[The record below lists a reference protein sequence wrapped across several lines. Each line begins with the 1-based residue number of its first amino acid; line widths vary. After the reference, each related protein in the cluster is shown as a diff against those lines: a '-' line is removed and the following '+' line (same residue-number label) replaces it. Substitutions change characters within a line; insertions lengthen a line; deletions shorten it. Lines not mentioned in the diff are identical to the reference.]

1 MPPDGHPDRR
11 DDQGGDGGRTSRSGG
26 APAEDR
32 DHEEYYIALR
42 RAVSTEKT
50 LAARQAAAE
59 EQAAHEKWEK
69 ETEEFRWMWSEY
81 QRRLP
86 PGERPPLDR
95 SKDPPGSWHGEGD
108 RFLKPAEND
117 RVEAAYDRIA
127 ELERDKITPAMR
139 EVESQDSDRHL
150 VGVKDCLKGHDRI
163 KEKAYDK
170 RKEFGYS
177 LEEAVSAVSDT
188 IRFTF
193 QYPEAHYTQGV
204 WADIG
209 RLEEQ
214 GFEQKTR
221 RNSWSDE
228 QYKGINSQW
237 IEPDSGQR
245 FEVQFH
251 TRISFEA
258 KQLTHDAYEILRTKK
273 ADKFEELVLDAFQ
286 KKVSAEVPVPP
297 GAVDIPDY
305 PLRGSDAR

>member
-1 MPPDGHPDRR
+1 MPPDGHADRR
-11 DDQGGDGGRTSRSGG
+11 DDQDSDGGRTVRSGG

-32 DHEEYYIALR
+32 DLEEYYVALY
-42 RAVSTEKT
+42 RAALTEKT
-50 LAARQAAAE
+50 VAARQAAAE
-59 EQAAHEKWEK
+59 EQAAYEKWEK
-69 ETEEFRWMWSEY
+69 KTEDFRWMWSEY

-86 PGERPPLDR
+86 PGERAPVDR
-95 SKDPPGSWHGEGD
+95 SRDPPGSWHGEGD

-117 RVEAAYDRIA
+117 QVEAACDRITK
-127 ELERDKITPAMR
+127 LERDKITPAMR
-139 EVESQDSDRHL
+139 EVESQDPDRHL

-193 QYPEAHYTQGV
+193 QYSEAYYTQGV

-221 RNSWSDE
+221 RNCWSGE
-228 QYKGINSQW
+228 EYKGINSQW
-237 IEPDSGQR
+237 IEPESGQR

-273 ADKFEELVLDAFQ
+273 ANKFEEHVLDAFQ
-286 KKVSAEVPVPP
+286 KKISADVPVPP

-305 PLRGSDAR
+305 P